1 MSPKDDFLKI
11 KNPLKEE
18 NTLLK
23 MEIETYQKR
32 LDESQI
38 ISQIGSWEWNL
49 LDNSI
54 YWSNSMFSILGLLPS
69 KDTPSYELALKH
81 VHEDDKVRYEKKLKY
96 SIENKVD
103 YYFENKIRTEN
114 NEIISV
120 ISKGKCIC
128 SEENEII
135 RMVGTVQDISLVK
148 ELLESTRQLNNFAK
162 NLSHEI
168 KSPVNTIIGFIN
180 LLKTSIYRK
189 SSDKEK
195 LYLNA
200 IEKSAEELDLR
211 ISEIINK
218 TKLK

>member
-211 ISEIINK
+211 ISEIIKK